1 MLQISILA
9 MPPYQGQCE
18 TNPKVLFKESTHVL
32 GGSFNEIFRMFNP
45 ENWGRLPVSIHISLF
60 FLMVSPLT
68 DVGVRYP
75 KKGGPNF
82 QNQETLSP
90 KNRLLESQKRVTTYF
105 FPVLVFK
112 GLPV

>member
-1 MLQISILA
+1 MFSVAVSMKFFGCLILKIGED
-9 MPPYQGQCE
+9 Y
-18 TNPKVLFKESTHVL
+18 LFL
-32 GGSFNEIFRMFNP
+32 YIF
-45 ENWGRLPVSIHISLF
+45 HCF
-60 FLMVSPLT
+60 FPMVSPLT